1 MAGFLR
7 KFAEDSRETLKASF
21 SLTTSREVAKKTP
34 SGPQEVE
41 FILATN
47 YAVLPILLSPLSTLL
62 TPFSPSLSQEL
73 PKKYQQLLSKSKIT
87 QIQADNY
94 WFATRQALR
103 FTAKT
108 HIIHYTV
115 YFTHLLLSPFSLPT
129 CLSFLFSYSLPLPV
143 PSYLVSSSPSLPVCP
158 PFFLPTSHPPSIH
171 LVLASS
177 SFRPSYL
184 AFLHITFPYSPF
196 LPSSPPP
203 LLPLSLLSHLS
214 LCLFLLLH

>member
-115 YFTHLLLSPFSLPT
+115 YFTHLLLSPFSLLPPY
-129 CLSFLFSYSLPLPV
+129 LPLFPVFLF
-143 PSYLVSSSPSLPVCP
+143 PSPSFPFSSSLLISFPSCL
-158 PFFLPTSHPPSIH
+158 
-171 LVLASS
+171 
-177 SFRPSYL
+177 
-184 AFLHITFPYSPF
+184 
-196 LPSSPPP
+196 PPP
-203 LLPLSLLSHLS
+203 LSISPIPIPLLSTS
-214 LCLFLLLH
+214 FLRHHPFPFPI